1 MKLRNLYG
9 ILALLSTMGAA
20 QSMIFPRWPE
30 ASEISPQKLNLFLK
44 NVSSNNH
51 VLASLPP
58 IAEHS
63 DYNLSHTPISRFKID
78 SNSDLT
84 LTHVQVR
91 DRKDLDVSHITES
104 IKSLHLKQSASTS
117 KQPPFY
123 ISEITSSGTTFQ
135 TCFIPSTPWPFGI
148 AVNQDQLTLAVDQV
162 KSPERNLAIRRF
174 LGLSPSR
181 RYQCML
187 ITLKT
192 TLPTPEGNQ
201 LWLNLLRQIQNNFS

>member
-1 MKLRNLYG
+1 MNLRSFYG
-9 ILALLSTMGAA
+9 ILAVISTLAA
-20 QSMIFPRWPE
+20 IQSMIFPRWPQ
-30 ASEISPQKLNLFLK
+30 ASQISTQKLNQFQK
-44 NVSSNNH
+44 NVLSNSHTLN
-51 VLASLPP
+51 LLPP
-58 IAEHS
+58 LDEHS
-63 DYNLSHTPISRFKID
+63 DYNMSHTSITRFKID

-84 LTHVQVR
+84 LTNVQVR
-91 DRKDLDVSHITES
+91 DRKDLEVSHITES
-104 IKSLHLKQSASTS
+104 IKSLHLKQSASRS

-123 ISEITSSGTTFQ
+123 LSETTSSGTTFQ
-135 TCFIPSTPWPFGI
+135 TCFVPSTPWPFGI

-162 KSPERNLAIRRF
+162 KSAEKNLAVKRF

-201 LWLNLLRQIQNNFS
+201 LWLTMLRQIHNNFN

>member
-1 MKLRNLYG
+1 MNLRSFYG
-9 ILALLSTMGAA
+9 ILAVISTLAA
-20 QSMIFPRWPE
+20 IQSMIFPRWPQ
-30 ASEISPQKLNLFLK
+30 ASQISTQKLNQFQK
-44 NVSSNNH
+44 NVSSNSHTLN
-51 VLASLPP
+51 LLPP
-58 IAEHS
+58 LDEHS
-63 DYNLSHTPISRFKID
+63 DYNISHTSITRFKID

-84 LTHVQVR
+84 LTNVQVR
-91 DRKDLDVSHITES
+91 DRKDLEVSHITES
-104 IKSLHLKQSASTS
+104 IKSLHLKQSASRS

-123 ISEITSSGTTFQ
+123 LSETTSSGTTFQ
-135 TCFIPSTPWPFGI
+135 TCFVPSTPWPFGI

-162 KSPERNLAIRRF
+162 KSAEKNLAVKRF

-201 LWLNLLRQIQNNFS
+201 LWLTMLRQIHNNFN

>member
-1 MKLRNLYG
+1 MNLRSFYG
-9 ILALLSTMGAA
+9 ILAVISTLAA
-20 QSMIFPRWPE
+20 IQSMIFPRWPQ
-30 ASEISPQKLNLFLK
+30 ASEISTQKLNQFQK
-44 NVSSNNH
+44 NVSSNSHTLN
-51 VLASLPP
+51 LLPP
-58 IAEHS
+58 LYEHS
-63 DYNLSHTPISRFKID
+63 DYNISHTSITRFKID

-84 LTHVQVR
+84 LTNVQVR
-91 DRKDLDVSHITES
+91 DRKDLEVSHITES
-104 IKSLHLKQSASTS
+104 IKSLHLKQSASRS

-123 ISEITSSGTTFQ
+123 LSETTSSGTTFQ
-135 TCFIPSTPWPFGI
+135 TCFVPSTPWPLGI

-162 KSPERNLAIRRF
+162 KSAEKNLAVKRF

-201 LWLNLLRQIQNNFS
+201 LWLTMLRQIHNNFN

>member
-1 MKLRNLYG
+1 MNLRSFYG
-9 ILALLSTMGAA
+9 ILAVISTLAA
-20 QSMIFPRWPE
+20 IQSMIFPRWPQ
-30 ASEISPQKLNLFLK
+30 ASQISTQKLNQFQK
-44 NVSSNNH
+44 NVSSNSHTVN
-51 VLASLPP
+51 LLPP
-58 IAEHS
+58 LDEHS
-63 DYNLSHTPISRFKID
+63 DYNMSHTSITRFKID

-84 LTHVQVR
+84 LTNVQVR
-91 DRKDLDVSHITES
+91 DRKDLEVSHITES
-104 IKSLHLKQSASTS
+104 IKSLHLKQSASRS

-123 ISEITSSGTTFQ
+123 LSETTSSGTTFQ
-135 TCFIPSTPWPFGI
+135 TCFVPSTPWPLGI

-162 KSPERNLAIRRF
+162 KSAEKNLAVKRF

-201 LWLNLLRQIQNNFS
+201 LWLTILRQIHNNFN

>member
-1 MKLRNLYG
+1 MNLRSFYG
-9 ILALLSTMGAA
+9 ILAVISTLAA
-20 QSMIFPRWPE
+20 IQSMIFPRWPQ
-30 ASEISPQKLNLFLK
+30 ASQISTQKLNQFQK
-44 NVSSNNH
+44 NVSSNSHTLN
-51 VLASLPP
+51 LLPP
-58 IAEHS
+58 LDEHS
-63 DYNLSHTPISRFKID
+63 DYNMSHTSITRFKID

-84 LTHVQVR
+84 LTNVQVR
-91 DRKDLDVSHITES
+91 DRKDLEVSHITES
-104 IKSLHLKQSASTS
+104 IKSLHLKQSASRS

-123 ISEITSSGTTFQ
+123 LSETTSSGTTFQ
-135 TCFIPSTPWPFGI
+135 TCFVPSTPWPFGI

-162 KSPERNLAIRRF
+162 KSAEKNLAVKRF

-201 LWLNLLRQIQNNFS
+201 LWLTMLRQIHNNFN

>member
-1 MKLRNLYG
+1 MNLRSFYG
-9 ILALLSTMGAA
+9 ILAVISTLAA
-20 QSMIFPRWPE
+20 IQSMIFPRWPQ
-30 ASEISPQKLNLFLK
+30 ASEISTQKLNQFQK
-44 NVSSNNH
+44 NVSSNSHTLN
-51 VLASLPP
+51 LLPP
-58 IAEHS
+58 LDEHS
-63 DYNLSHTPISRFKID
+63 DYNISHTSITRFKID

-84 LTHVQVR
+84 LTNVQVR
-91 DRKDLDVSHITES
+91 DRKDLEVSHITES
-104 IKSLHLKQSASTS
+104 IKSLHLKQSASRS

-123 ISEITSSGTTFQ
+123 LSETTSSGTTFQ
-135 TCFIPSTPWPFGI
+135 TCFVPSTPWPLGI

-162 KSPERNLAIRRF
+162 KSAEKNLAVKRF

-201 LWLNLLRQIQNNFS
+201 LWLTMLRQIHNNFN

>member
-1 MKLRNLYG
+1 MNLRSFYG
-9 ILALLSTMGAA
+9 ILAVISTLAA
-20 QSMIFPRWPE
+20 IQSMIFPRWPQ
-30 ASEISPQKLNLFLK
+30 ASQISTQKLNQFQK
-44 NVSSNNH
+44 NVSSNSHTVN
-51 VLASLPP
+51 LLPP
-58 IAEHS
+58 LDEHS
-63 DYNLSHTPISRFKID
+63 DYNMSHTSITRFKID

-84 LTHVQVR
+84 LTNVQVR
-91 DRKDLDVSHITES
+91 DRKDLEVSHITES
-104 IKSLHLKQSASTS
+104 IKSLHLKQSASRS

-123 ISEITSSGTTFQ
+123 LSETTSSGTTFQ
-135 TCFIPSTPWPFGI
+135 TCFVPSTPWPFGI

-162 KSPERNLAIRRF
+162 KSAEKNLAVKRF

-201 LWLNLLRQIQNNFS
+201 LWLTILRQIHNNFN